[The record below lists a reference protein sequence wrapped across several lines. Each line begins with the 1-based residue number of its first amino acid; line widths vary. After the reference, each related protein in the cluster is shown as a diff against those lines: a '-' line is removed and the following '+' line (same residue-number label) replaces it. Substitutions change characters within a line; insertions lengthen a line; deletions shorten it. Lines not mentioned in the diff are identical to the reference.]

1 MTKSETNLKPVAR
14 TSAGLRD
21 ALFDELDGLRDGSV
35 NATKANATAKIA
47 GAIVDT
53 VTMEMTAFKL
63 LQKSSSNSPVTKV
76 PTLALG
82 E

>member
-1 MTKSETNLKPVAR
+1 MTKENNSKPVAR

-53 VTMEMTAFKL
+53 VTMEMTAYKL
-63 LQKSSSNSPVTKV
+63 MNKSGSASIQGKV